1 MLDAYEMKH
10 GLVDD
15 RSVYLHDDFVV
26 PVELRQ
32 TLGARPSRLHSG
44 LFGSLS
50 RSRTLLTL
58 STQNSRGD
66 NFHSSVPDLSRSSV
80 PSTPTSSRMT
90 ITNSVE
96 SVLEE
101 NEQPPPPPPPH
112 MPTTIPR
119 AQRIHKTGPH
129 TYIYSDP
136 SVEFRR
142 KSEQD
147 IKVVNRANG
156 TTSAGPT
163 VYTTTPS
170 HYRNNSDSGSSPKRM
185 IPFRV
190 QLKKPT
196 NIIEGMT
203 NRSSSSIQKTAIFQR
218 DSPLSSSSLH
228 NIHTLDTL
236 PTTSES
242 TSKWGNV
249 RNSNSFSSDFNV
261 GSLAKYTIP
270 RPSLT
275 ATTNGV
281 SLTPSDTTVIFMNKD
296 SNDSAA

>member
-1 MLDAYEMKH
+1 MVDAYEMKH

-15 RSVYLHDDFVV
+15 RSVFLHDDFVV

-32 TLGARPSRLHSG
+32 TMGARPSRLHSG

-101 NEQPPPPPPPH
+101 NEQPPPPH
-112 MPTTIPR
+112 ISTTIPR

-129 TYIYSDP
+129 TYIYSDT
-136 SVEFRR
+136 SVELRR

-147 IKVVNRANG
+147 IKVINRSNG

-170 HYRNNSDSGSSPKRM
+170 HYRNNSDSGNSPKRM

-190 QLKKPT
+190 QLKKPN

-203 NRSSSSIQKTAIFQR
+203 NRSSSSSTQKTTMFAR

-228 NIHTLDTL
+228 NIHTLDTF
-236 PTTSES
+236 PTTTEA

-275 ATTNGV
+275 ATANGV
-281 SLTPSDTTVIFMNKD
+281 SLAPSDTTVIFMGKD

>member
-1 MLDAYEMKH
+1 MKH
-10 GLVDD
+10 GLFDD
-15 RSVYLHDDFVV
+15 RSVFLHDDFVV

-32 TLGARPSRLHSG
+32 TMGARPSRLHSG

-90 ITNSVE
+90 IANSVE

-101 NEQPPPPPPPH
+101 NEQPPPPPPH
-112 MPTTIPR
+112 MSTTIPR

-136 SVEFRR
+136 SVEYRR

-156 TTSAGPT
+156 TASSTGPT

-170 HYRNNSDSGSSPKRM
+170 HYRNNSDSGGSPKRM

-190 QLKKPT
+190 QLKKPS

-203 NRSSSSIQKTAIFQR
+203 NRSSSSSNQKTSMLPR

-228 NIHTLDTL
+228 NIHTLDAL
-236 PTTSES
+236 PTSSSPETI
-242 TSKWGNV
+242 SKWGNV

-261 GSLAKYTIP
+261 GSLSKYTIP
-270 RPSLT
+270 RPSLA

-281 SLTPSDTTVIFMNKD
+281 SLAPSDATVIFMGKD

>member
-1 MLDAYEMKH
+1 MVDAYEMKH

-32 TLGARPSRLHSG
+32 TMGARPSRLHSS

-66 NFHSSVPDLSRSSV
+66 NFRSSVPDLSRSSV

-90 ITNSVE
+90 IANSVE

-101 NEQPPPPPPPH
+101 NDQPPPH

-119 AQRIHKTGPH
+119 AQKIHKTGPH

-136 SVEFRR
+136 SIEFRR

-147 IKVVNRANG
+147 IKVINRGNG
-156 TTSAGPT
+156 TASVGPK

-170 HYRNNSDSGSSPKRM
+170 HYRNNSDSDSSPQRM

-190 QLKKPT
+190 QLKKPN
-196 NIIEGMT
+196 NIIEGLT
-203 NRSSSSIQKTAIFQR
+203 NRSSSIQKPSIVLR

-236 PTTSES
+236 PTTSEA

-270 RPSLT
+270 RPSLM

-281 SLTPSDTTVIFMNKD
+281 SLQPSDTTVIFMNKD